1 MTGLKWFAGGKE
13 RREQAVAIIDEVIE
27 TIGDK
32 PDYANLKQ
40 VLHSYRTELADSR
53 SATPYL
59 KQDVTGNI
67 RSGQKRPANLVSF
80 YRGANGRVAKIAS
93 DSLWLLMSLGRISW
107 F

>member
-1 MTGLKWFAGGKE
+1 MKGLKWFAGGKE

-32 PDYANLKQ
+32 PDYADLKQ
-40 VLHSYRTELADSR
+40 VLHSYRTELADSL
-53 SATPYL
+53 YL

-67 RSGQKRPANLVSF
+67 RSGQKRPANLVSL

>member
-32 PDYANLKQ
+32 PDYADLKQ
-40 VLHSYRTELADSR
+40 VLYSYRTELADSR
-53 SATPYL
+53 SATPYIL

-67 RSGQKRPANLVSF
+67 RSGQKRPANLVSL
-80 YRGANGRVAKIAS
+80 YRGANGRVAKNC
-93 DSLWLLMSLGRISW
+93 
-107 F
+107 